1 MNLERAIEA
10 ISSADAILVGA
21 GAGMSVPAGIDLMDT
36 KSFAKNFP
44 AMLQYG
50 FTYGYQ
56 LMGYPYH
63 DDRLKWGYLSASL
76 NKMLSIG
83 KDDTYQK
90 LLRLVKDKE
99 YFVVTTNIDR
109 LFHKND
115 FPEELIYTPQ
125 GDTSKFQCK
134 LPCSDDVWDA
144 QDLIDEMIKHIDPKT
159 QYLTRE
165 DLIPRCPNCG
175 GEVYMNVRSG
185 AFFIDDPYEQG
196 RINLNNW
203 LNENSQKKLLFLEIG
218 VGYNTPGVIRYPFE
232 NMYKQLQH
240 ADFIRINSDYSDVP
254 KGGIGL
260 QMDIDTTLDIILE
273 NLNK

>member
-1 MNLERAIEA
+1 MELERAKQA
-10 ISSADAILVGA
+10 IASADAILIGA

-36 KSFAKNFP
+36 KSFAKNYP

-50 FTYGYQ
+50 FTFGYQ

-76 NKMLSIG
+76 HNMFQLG

-90 LLRLVKDKE
+90 LFKLVKDKE

-115 FPEELIYTPQ
+115 FSEERVYTPQ
-125 GDTSKFQCK
+125 GDTSLFQCK
-134 LPCSDDVWDA
+134 LPCSDEVWDA
-144 QDLIDEMIKHIDPKT
+144 KVLVEEMVKHIDPET
-159 QYLTRE
+159 QFLTRE

-185 AFFIDDPYEQG
+185 GFFIDDPYLQG
-196 RINLNNW
+196 QVNLNNW
-203 LNENSQKKLLFLEIG
+203 LKDNGHKKLVFLEIG
-218 VGYNTPGVIRYPFE
+218 VGYNTPGVIRFPFE
-232 NMYKQLQH
+232 RMYAQLQH
-240 ADFIRINSDYSDVP
+240 ADFIRINMDDSNVP
-254 KGGIGL
+254 LGGIGL
-260 QMDIDTTLDIILE
+260 QMDIETA
-273 NLNK
+273 LNIFLTN